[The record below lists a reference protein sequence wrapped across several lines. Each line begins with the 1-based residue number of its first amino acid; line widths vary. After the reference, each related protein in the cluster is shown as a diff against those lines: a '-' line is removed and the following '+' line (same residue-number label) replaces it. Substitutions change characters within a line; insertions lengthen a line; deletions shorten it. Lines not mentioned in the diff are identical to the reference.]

1 MTIEM
6 RMTPDGRFIYPWPII
21 KGEKFLISTP
31 GVRAAQYLILLY
43 SKGYLNVPP
52 SFESRLHSDEVTL
65 IYDIP
70 SKGPVIAFLPKRQ
83 EDLTSATSIEKV
95 LSKALWAFVETQEP
109 KQENALALTRR
120 FEAQLSCSS
129 CQGLG
134 ISDQSV
140 ADFVAQVLSI

>member
-1 MTIEM
+1 M

-21 KGEKFLISTP
+21 KGEKFLISSP
-31 GVRAAQYLILLY
+31 GVRAAQYLLLLY

-70 SKGPVIAFLPKRQ
+70 SKGPLIAFLPRRQ
-83 EDLTSATSIEKV
+83 VDLASATAIEKV
-95 LSKALWAFVETQEP
+95 LSKALWAFVETQEA

-134 ISDQSV
+134 ITDQSIS
-140 ADFVAQVLSI
+140 DFVTQVLSI